1 MYGIVDTE
9 PTQEI
14 RMRKLFVLTLVLL
27 TTGCIHVIP
36 QHGVTSTYSR
46 LMPGLE
52 LTLVNNS
59 SADCLEIT
67 VSDGQKIECA
77 PLGKPIQ
84 IYINRSPMGPREIL
98 VTASGKTSQ
107 GGYLGLSTYR
117 RRVDTETIADT
128 WVVNNL
134 RMPPQPRITR

>member
-1 MYGIVDTE
+1 
-9 PTQEI
+9 
-14 RMRKLFVLTLVLL
+14 MRKLFVLTLVLL

-84 IYINRSPMGPREIL
+84 LHIHRPPIGPREISA
-98 VTASGKTSQ
+98 TASGQTRQ
-107 GGYLGLSTYR
+107 AGYSGVSTYR